1 MDSMPQLT
9 IGAMRRMWKLKFN
22 TNTKRKKRNKIYVLQ
37 LNGNLM
43 KKIYLAAMA
52 VAALTVS
59 SCSQDEV
66 LNINPEAG
74 AKAIE
79 FGVYTGKAPQVRGVE
94 VNKDNLTQFG
104 VSAVYSDATGTD
116 ALWESGKAPNFM
128 YNEDVNGAVNSTWSY
143 DPVKYWPA
151 DDNDAVSFFAYA
163 PMATTTNGITI
174 AAVTVAAETALSYT
188 LQDNP
193 CDNADFVAAAV
204 YNQRKGKQETA
215 VSFTLKHELTRVD
228 IQAAVDD
235 AIATSTNVILTDV
248 RLYGPDVTM
257 PKSATYTYSTTSNEH
272 GTWTPTEYY
281 TSGNDA
287 YNIAAMINKQ
297 DVTVAQETFK
307 GIDLNQTFATIFKQT
322 TGASPVNNY
331 LFLLPPNG
339 QDGLKTA
346 GDVTME
352 VDYTIATVDNTLS
365 DGKIATKTTK
375 VIKLPTAIL
384 KQGVAYVF
392 KITVGLDQVKLA
404 ATLDDDNWGDDND
417 YDVTV
422 NDQKDDNYEFTA
434 TSN

>member
-1 MDSMPQLT
+1 
-9 IGAMRRMWKLKFN
+9 
-22 TNTKRKKRNKIYVLQ
+22 
-37 LNGNLM
+37 M

-66 LNINPEAG
+66 LNMNPEAG

-94 VNKDNLTQFG
+94 VNKDNLKQFG

-116 ALWESGKAPNFM
+116 ASWSAGTAPNFM

-143 DPVKYWPA
+143 EPVKYWPA

-163 PMATTTNGITI
+163 PMALTTNGITI
-174 AAVTVAAETALSYT
+174 AAASDAAETALSYT
-188 LQDNP
+188 LQEDP
-193 CDNADFVAAAV
+193 CNNADFVAAAV
-204 YNQRKGKQETA
+204 YNKRKGKESEP

-235 AIATSTNVILTDV
+235 EIATGTNVILTDV
-248 RLYGPDVTM
+248 RLYGPTATM
-257 PKSATYTYSTTSNEH
+257 PQKATYTYSTNANEH
-272 GTWTPTEYY
+272 GTWTPSEYY
-281 TSGNDA
+281 TSESSYD
-287 YNIAAMINKQ
+287 IANMIDKKN
-297 DVTVAQETFK
+297 VNVAEQTFS
-307 GIDLNQTFATIFKQT
+307 GIDLNKTFGTIFKKT
-322 TGASPVNNY
+322 TGDSPVNNY

-339 QDGLKTA
+339 QDGLETA

-352 VDYTIATVDNTLS
+352 VDYTIATADDALS
-365 DGKIATKTTK
+365 DNYIATTTTK
-375 VIKLPTAIL
+375 VIKLPQKIL

-392 KITVGLDQVKLA
+392 KITVGLDQVKLS
-404 ATLDDDNWGDDND
+404 ATLDDDNWGSDNG

-422 NDQKDDNYEFTA
+422 DDQKDDNYEFTA